1 MAPTP
6 SSNPSST
13 SPGGSRRWIL
23 LGIFAAGLLI
33 IAAGLFVMYF
43 REDPAVKEAKI
54 ELDRYANPI
63 LSPKARIPRPAS
75 LDPAQFQDPNTRAAY
90 AVARSAPELL
100 EQMPCYCGCFTTG
113 HTSNY
118 DCFVDN
124 HGVT

>member
-1 MAPTP
+1 MTP
-6 SSNPSST
+6 KQNRESSVP

-23 LGIFAAGLLI
+23 LGILAAGLLAI
-33 IAAGLFVMYF
+33 GAGLFVMYF
-43 REDPAVKEAKI
+43 QEDPAVKEAAV
-54 ELDRYANPI
+54 ELERVRNPF
-63 LSPKARIPRPAS
+63 LTPKAKIPRPPS
-75 LDPAQFQDPNTRAAY
+75 LDPDQFQDPNVRAAY
-90 AVARSAPELL
+90 QVARNAPELL

>member
-6 SSNPSST
+6 VSNSPSTPPSD
-13 SPGGSRRWIL
+13 SRRWL
-23 LGIFAAGLLI
+23 LLAVVAAGLLTI
-33 IAAGLFVMYF
+33 GAGLFVMYF
-43 REDPAVKEAKI
+43 QEDPAVKEAKLD
-54 ELDRYANPI
+54 LDRIANPI
-63 LSPKARIPRPAS
+63 LSPKAKIPRPPS
-75 LDPAQFQDPNTRAAY
+75 LDPAQFRDSNVRAAY

-118 DCFVDN
+118 DCFVDQ